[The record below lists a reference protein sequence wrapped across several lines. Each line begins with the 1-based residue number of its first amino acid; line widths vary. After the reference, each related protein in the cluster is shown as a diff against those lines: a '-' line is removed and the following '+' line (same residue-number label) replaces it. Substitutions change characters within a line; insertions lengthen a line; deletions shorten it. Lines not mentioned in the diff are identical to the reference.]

1 MMAET
6 RDGDQLMFL
15 ESQRRMWRLLLA
27 RLHPDAGG
35 NHELFL
41 FACAVKEG
49 AAGKVLGG
57 SAFTTMIS
65 GGWSASRSISFGR
78 GRTP

>member
-1 MMAET
+1 MAET
-6 RDGDQLMFL
+6 RDGDQLIFL
-15 ESQRRMWRLLLA
+15 EGQRMWRLLSA
-27 RLHPDAGG
+27 RLHPDADG
-35 NHELFL
+35 NHELSL

-49 AAGKVLGG
+49 AAGNVLGG

-65 GGWSASRSISFGR
+65 GRWSAPRSTSFGR